1 LKPEETLLDAIRDY
15 IANANIIEGL
25 ISADILETAK
35 LELEAAGCSIPYPQT
50 DVHLRQIT
58 QD

>member
-1 LKPEETLLDAIRDY
+1 MDAIRDY

-35 LELEAAGCSIPYPQT
+35 LELEAAGGNLPYPQT
-50 DVHLRQIT
+50 DVHLHQVA